1 MHYTFGHEIIKNIN
15 TNGEQINSFLIE
27 MNISPLNFTGLNAY
41 RETYNLKDVNEWV
54 EHINF
59 YDEELN
65 NLLDISGSSL
75 ENIPY
80 GYNNNHT
87 INLTN
92 FFSNLN
98 INVHRLICKIKLK
111 PFNEIYIPNQF
122 QGVLSCMPHIH
133 FNFCL
138 NSLYIIQQQI
148 RDININITGNIDF
161 FKNYPLVENK
171 KSLISGE
178 CSICMEDK
186 ENLIT
191 FGCGH
196 STCEECYIKLFKSNN
211 KCCLCRKKICSI
223 NRTRQELIN
232 INNILLSK

>member
-54 EHINF
+54 EYINF

-98 INVHRLICKIKLK
+98 TPPQGVLMAAAGGHVNVHRLTCKIKLK

-122 QGVLSCMPHIH
+122 QGVLS
-133 FNFCL
+133 
-138 NSLYIIQQQI
+138 Y
-148 RDININITGNIDF
+148 
-161 FKNYPLVENK
+161 
-171 KSLISGE
+171 
-178 CSICMEDK
+178 
-186 ENLIT
+186 T
-191 FGCGH
+191 F
-196 STCEECYIKLFKSNN
+196 
-211 KCCLCRKKICSI
+211 
-223 NRTRQELIN
+223 
-232 INNILLSK
+232 